1 MLFTVEVCVA
11 GTLEEE
17 EGSHNTIYAVYHQ
30 PISMSTFMIKR
41 QSHASRLMFMFS
53 PCVRDDV

>member
-30 PISMSTFMIKR
+30 PISMSTFMIKIYIALNYWNWN
-41 QSHASRLMFMFS
+41 HHIIKH
-53 PCVRDDV
+53 PK